1 MTLNTPSQA
10 IPGEIP
16 ESSTEPN
23 IRPIR
28 KILIANRGEIAV
40 RVIRACRELH
50 IRSVAV
56 YSDAD
61 RGALHVRMADEA
73 YHIGPSS
80 PKESYLDIEQV
91 ADTAVRAG
99 ADAVHPG
106 YGFLSERAEFV
117 EACEKRGLIFIG
129 PPASA
134 MRQMGEKTRARIKM
148 QAAGVPTVPGDNG
161 PDGRGFPTVETALQ
175 AAERIGFPVMLKA
188 ASGGGG
194 RGMRL
199 CDSADKFPAAFE
211 SAKREAKAAFGDDTV
226 YLEKAIV
233 RPRHV
238 EIQVFGDRHGHHVYL
253 FERDCSVQRRN
264 QKVIEESPCP
274 VLDEDLRRRMG
285 EVAARAAA
293 AVNYVGAG
301 TCEFLLSEDRSFY
314 FLEMNTRLQ
323 VEHPVTELVTGVDLV
338 HLQIR
343 VAEGHPLPLRQE
355 DLSLRG
361 AAIECRICAEDSI
374 RFLPSPGK
382 LTRLRNPAGPWIR
395 NDSGVYQD
403 AEISMF
409 YDNLISKLVVWAPT
423 RAEAIE
429 RMSRALSEY
438 QIGGIKTNLA
448 FHRRVMAE
456 PDFRAGRYNTSYIES
471 HKQTLLSAPTLDEE
485 TVRTAAFA
493 AVIHAMQ
500 STTTATGHADLG
512 ESNEI
517 SAWRAG
523 WPAHGIRDSK

>member
-1 MTLNTPSQA
+1 MTTTQ
-10 IPGEIP
+10 
-16 ESSTEPN
+16 PN

-40 RVIRACRELH
+40 RVIRACRELG

-73 YHIGPSS
+73 YHIGP
-80 PKESYLDIEQV
+80 PPPRESYLDMDKV
-91 ADTAVRAG
+91 ADTAVKAG

-129 PPASA
+129 PPAQA

-161 PDGRGFPTVETALQ
+161 IDGRGFPTVETALV
-175 AAERIGFPVMLKA
+175 AAEKIGFPVMLKA
-188 ASGGGG
+188 AAGGGG

-199 CDSADKFPAAFE
+199 CESADKFPAAFE

-226 YLEKAIV
+226 YLEKAII

-238 EIQVFGDRHGHHVYL
+238 EIQVFGDRHGNHVYL

-293 AVNYVGAG
+293 AV
-301 TCEFLLSEDRSFY
+301 D
-314 FLEMNTRLQ
+314 
-323 VEHPVTELVTGVDLV
+323 
-338 HLQIR
+338 
-343 VAEGHPLPLRQE
+343 
-355 DLSLRG
+355 
-361 AAIECRICAEDSI
+361 
-374 RFLPSPGK
+374 
-382 LTRLRNPAGPWIR
+382 
-395 NDSGVYQD
+395 
-403 AEISMF
+403 
-409 YDNLISKLVVWAPT
+409 
-423 RAEAIE
+423 
-429 RMSRALSEY
+429 
-438 QIGGIKTNLA
+438 
-448 FHRRVMAE
+448 
-456 PDFRAGRYNTSYIES
+456 
-471 HKQTLLSAPTLDEE
+471 
-485 TVRTAAFA
+485 
-493 AVIHAMQ
+493 
-500 STTTATGHADLG
+500 
-512 ESNEI
+512 
-517 SAWRAG
+517 
-523 WPAHGIRDSK
+523 